1 MKIRISNVWL
11 SHETR
16 LAGTDKE
23 RRHCIRSLVGAKFV
37 EGFKKPTKESSLKL
51 RERESASPYRHHPLL
66 LLQPRGRTRGGR
78 SARPSPPRSL
88 FGFCC
93 SFVAVLPAP
102 PSVPSAAAAAAAFF
116 PPVSV
121 APTARAASP
130 MGAPLCFLRLRGCS
144 VPLLP
149 HRSRRKTP
157 LERRRRRRKTLQC
170 SLPPRL
176 TLRRPLFPS
185 ERGCQMSIGVILC
198 QIEIFKQQR

>member
-1 MKIRISNVWL
+1 MEKVSKNRQKNRL
-11 SHETR
+11 SSR
-16 LAGTDKE
+16 
-23 RRHCIRSLVGAKFV
+23 V
-37 EGFKKPTKESSLKL
+37 
-51 RERESASPYRHHPLL
+51 SANPPLPPYRHHPLL

-102 PSVPSAAAAAAAFF
+102 PSVPSAAAAAAAAFF

-157 LERRRRRRKTLQC
+157 LERRRKTLQC
-170 SLPPRL
+170 SLPPPRL

-185 ERGCQMSIGVILC
+185 ERGCQMLQVELLC
-198 QIEIFKQQR
+198 TI

>member
-1 MKIRISNVWL
+1 M
-11 SHETR
+11 ETVSKNR
-16 LAGTDKE
+16 QKN
-23 RRHCIRSLVGAKFV
+23 RV
-37 EGFKKPTKESSLKL
+37 SS
-51 RERESASPYRHHPLL
+51 RVSANPPLPPYRHHPLL

-93 SFVAVLPAP
+93 SFVAVLLPAPP
-102 PSVPSAAAAAAAFF
+102 PSVPSAAAAAAAAAFF

-130 MGAPLCFLRLRGCS
+130 MGAPPLCFLRLRGCS

-157 LERRRRRRKTLQC
+157 LERRRKTLQC
-170 SLPPRL
+170 SLPPPRL

-185 ERGCQMSIGVILC
+185 AKGCQVSEFIQSIEKGDNP
-198 QIEIFKQQR
+198 